1 MRKTIGVSILLLVL
15 GTIIGN
21 GLYNKLHTSFLEVFK
36 ENNSCYFIQEGIYS
50 NYDLMFENTKD
61 IDIKLIEKE
70 NNKYY
75 VYLGIS
81 SNLDNANKLKDIYE
95 KEGYKVRI
103 KEVNLNNEEFYTNL
117 VQFDLLIDKTSSDNE
132 ILTIEEVILANYE
145 EIIRK
150 GK

>member
-1 MRKTIGVSILLLVL
+1 MRKIVGVSILLIIL

-21 GLYNKLHTSFLEVFK
+21 GLYNKFHTSFLEVFK
-36 ENNSCYFIQEGIYS
+36 ESNNCYFLQEGVYS

-61 IDIKLIEKE
+61 IDIKLVEKE

-81 SNLDNANKLKDIYE
+81 SSYDNILRIKDIYE

-103 KEVNLNNEEFYTNL
+103 KEINLNNEEFYTNL

-150 GK
+150 SK

>member
-50 NYDLMFENTKD
+50 ENTKD